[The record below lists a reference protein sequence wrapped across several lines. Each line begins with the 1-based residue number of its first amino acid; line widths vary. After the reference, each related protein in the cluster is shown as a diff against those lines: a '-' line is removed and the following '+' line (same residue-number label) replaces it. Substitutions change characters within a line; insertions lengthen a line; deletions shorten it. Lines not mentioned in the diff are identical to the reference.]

1 MKNLIIKT
9 CIIGSSF
16 ILLNS
21 CKDYLQ
27 ETPYSFIAPENFF
40 KSASDAEYAL
50 TGLYDILNTGNIQGQ
65 GNHHLWGR
73 GMHYLTILGNDEL
86 VANNTSPDVNYTA
99 YSNYTYTPATDVASY
114 TWIFLY
120 AGINRANYI
129 LDKVPAIEMD
139 GVRKTQILAEAHF
152 MRGLLYFYAGFMWG
166 GIPITTSSVP
176 ELKGRRRTLQ
186 EVMQLCEQD
195 FLFAFNNLPNRNSKP
210 GRANKYSAAGFLAKM
225 YLYLG
230 SGKKYQVGA
239 NLPGELNSFDW
250 VNEQDMFSKS
260 KQYCEEVYTN
270 SGYKLIDEYRY
281 LFLAATEAEARNE
294 HMFLVQAG
302 AGGSSEYILSASLSG
317 PSGNA
322 ALYGGSYGRIRP
334 LVELYD
340 KYNTNDGRRTN
351 NMVGSL
357 ASATTSE
364 VINGI
369 KYFIPNALNTTN
381 FLNYNLGK
389 YREADP
395 LSKTSRGIPNWAGE
409 TDFGIIRFADIV
421 LMYAELKYYDGDELG
436 GRELVRE
443 IRNRAVKNDV
453 QRLGLVT
460 TAYYKASFMDE
471 LMDERSRE
479 LCGEGWRRFDLIRT
493 SRLASVVASLQSTR
507 GTMNIQNVP
516 EVKANYADY
525 KIWYPIPAR
534 EIELNADLVQNFGY
548 TN

>member
-1 MKNLIIKT
+1 MRNLIIKT

-50 TGLYDILNTGNIQGQ
+50 TGLYDILNTSSIQGQ

-73 GMHYLTILGNDEL
+73 GMHYLTVLGSDEL
-86 VANNTSPDVNYTA
+86 VANNTSPDVNFTA

-129 LDKVPAIEMD
+129 LDKVPSIEMD
-139 GVRKTQILAEAHF
+139 EVRRTEILAEAHF
-152 MRGLLYFYAGFMWG
+152 MRGFLYFYAGFMWG
-166 GIPITTSSVP
+166 GVPITTSSVP
-176 ELKGRRRTLQ
+176 ELFETRRTLQ

-195 FLFAFNNLPNRNSKP
+195 FSFAFDNLPNRNIKP
-210 GRANKYSAAGFLAKM
+210 GRANKYSAAAFLAKM

-230 SGKKYQVGA
+230 SSKKHQVGR
-239 NLPGELNSFDW
+239 NVPEPLNSFDW
-250 VNEQDMFSKS
+250 VDEEDALSNAT
-260 KQYCEEVYTN
+260 QYCEEVYRN

-281 LFLAATEAEARNE
+281 LFLAATEAEAREE
-294 HMFLVQAG
+294 HLFLVQAG
-302 AGGSSEYILSASLSG
+302 PGGSSEFILASSLSG

-334 LVELYD
+334 VVELYD
-340 KYNTNDGRRTN
+340 KYNANDGRRTH

-357 ASATTSE
+357 SSATTSE

-369 KYFIPNALNTTN
+369 KYFIPTALQTAS

-395 LSKTSRGIPNWAGE
+395 LSKTSRGVPNWAGE

-421 LMYAELKYYDGDELG
+421 LMYAELKYYDGDEPG
-436 GRELVRE
+436 ARELIRE
-443 IRNRAVKNDV
+443 VRNRAVKNDV
-453 QRLGLVT
+453 QRLNLIT
-460 TAYYKASFMDE
+460 TAYLKADFMDE

-493 SRLASVVASLQSTR
+493 NRLESVVAGLQSTR

-516 EVKANYADY
+516 EIKANYNDY

-534 EIELNADLVQNFGY
+534 EIELNPGLEQNYGY
-548 TN
+548 PK